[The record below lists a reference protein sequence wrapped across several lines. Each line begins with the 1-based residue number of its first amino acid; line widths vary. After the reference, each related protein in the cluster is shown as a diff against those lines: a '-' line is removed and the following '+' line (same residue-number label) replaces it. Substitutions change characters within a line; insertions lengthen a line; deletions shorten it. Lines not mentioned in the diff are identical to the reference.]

1 MGVLAI
7 VAGAVGAVPI
17 SRLAIGREVSR
28 KLAIEELGARRRRV
42 GELDVVR
49 KHRKSS
55 LGGLTAQA
63 PLRSWT

>member
-1 MGVLAI
+1 LAI

-17 SRLAIGREVSR
+17 SRLAIGRAVSR
-28 KLAIEELGARRRRV
+28 KLALDELGARRLRV

-49 KHRKSS
+49 DHRTGSP
-55 LGGLTAQA
+55 GGLTAQA